1 MNYLLNEPMVILI
14 VFCIITINVYAI
26 MQIFKLQD
34 VVKQKDRQL
43 WNQQLDM
50 QLFMKIMRLAN
61 SDLNKLAILLKG
73 YTKAS
78 SIVIYNSLTKDFT
91 SSEGEKDLKNYI
103 ISNCCNI
110 LEKGCNNRVLDIE
123 NASLLFTKAGQNVI
137 IFKFD
142 SKVCMKESTLDI
154 IKAALG
160 FVGNANRAI
169 CY

>member
-1 MNYLLNEPMVILI
+1 MNYLLNEPMVILT
-14 VFCIITINVYAI
+14 VFCIITINVYAV

-34 VVKQKDRQL
+34 IVRQKDQQL

-50 QLFMKIMRLAN
+50 QLFVKIMNLAN
-61 SDLNKLAILLKG
+61 SDLNKLVSLLKG

-78 SIVIYNSLTKDFT
+78 SIVIYNSLTKDFNFLDG
-91 SSEGEKDLKNYI
+91 EGDLKNYI
-103 ISNCCNI
+103 IANCLHI
-110 LEKGCNNRVLDIE
+110 LEDGFNNQVLDIE
-123 NASLLFTKAGQNVI
+123 NASLLFTRAGENVI

-160 FVGNANRAI
+160 FAGNSNGAI

>member
-34 VVKQKDRQL
+34 IVKQKDRQL

-61 SDLNKLAILLKG
+61 SDLNKLVSLLKG
-73 YTKAS
+73 YTNAS

-91 SSEGEKDLKNYI
+91 SSEGEKDLKKYI

-110 LEKGCNNRVLDIE
+110 LEKGFNNRVLDIE

-160 FVGNANRAI
+160 FIGNKNRAI